1 MTFPGPYQVWSPVWQ
16 IFYFHR
22 KTSLWEGMVHCA
34 YIITLNQIEVFISD
48 LQQWLMLA
56 WALHMWPSSSLAV
69 TFPPFPSL
77 PLEISKRNLHP
88 PYLMPL
94 KHLVRGHEKKNEK
107 NHSRQVSREAL
118 MQAGRNGDLD
128 GITTVILVGVHV
140 S

>member
-1 MTFPGPYQVWSPVWQ
+1 MINAGMGPSHVSKFLSGCN
-16 IFYFHR
+16 I
-22 KTSLWEGMVHCA
+22 
-34 YIITLNQIEVFISD
+34 
-48 LQQWLMLA
+48 
-56 WALHMWPSSSLAV
+56 
-69 TFPPFPSL
+69 PPFPSL
-77 PLEISKRNLHP
+77 PLEIRKRNLHP